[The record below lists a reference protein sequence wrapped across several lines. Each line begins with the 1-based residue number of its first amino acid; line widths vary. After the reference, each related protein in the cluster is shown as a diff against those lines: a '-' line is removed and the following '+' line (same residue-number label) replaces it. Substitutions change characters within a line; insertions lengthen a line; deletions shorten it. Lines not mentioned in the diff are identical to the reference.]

1 MEENVRGKDTVH
13 HFHTFN
19 TTVIIRFNTAAPHI
33 ISERQCVIPE
43 ESLIVLNEFLSHS
56 YEESK
61 DLSFFNLSS
70 LIGQLRHNNNSTG
83 LHVCTFHINRN
94 VFPAL
99 PFMPIYKKTTEQIEL
114 ELKVSLPF
122 I

>member
-1 MEENVRGKDTVH
+1 MQNVKVEENVRGKDTVH

-83 LHVCTFHINRN
+83 LHVCTFHMYFLHYHSCQFTRRQQN
-94 VFPAL
+94 
-99 PFMPIYKKTTEQIEL
+99 K
-114 ELKVSLPF
+114 
-122 I
+122 